1 MMLALSKLMKG
12 ALGRRWA
19 RQTVALA
26 VLPVLALAA
35 WLAARSQLTPGA
47 AAAVAVVVAAA
58 AAAGFAIAANQAG
71 SVLRRFA
78 ALADASGQLSR
89 EKFPVVLDAHGDDEY
104 ATLATAFNDMAR
116 QLALRHAI
124 ARILAQMD
132 EALYGK
138 SDMRVLIRG
147 VLRCLA
153 TVTRAEVSVL
163 ALVDTDSDDAL
174 KLYIMHRQERG
185 SIKTL
190 RVELDEEHRRHLPSG
205 IGFATVAAS
214 PFPAHLAERLRKE
227 HGVEHYFA
235 MPVIRGARTWGYLIS
250 GHRAAMTVNSNRVK
264 LLSGACHRLIAGFR
278 NAERDRTIHSLAF
291 VDRLT
296 GLPNRTA
303 LESVLGQRLATAQ
316 RDRSMVAV
324 LLVDLDRFK
333 EVNDTYGHALGD
345 HLLVEARR
353 RLQIHLIEDD
363 VAARVDGD
371 AFALVLSHVSSP
383 RDAALL
389 ARKLIRSLSRAFN
402 IGGNTL
408 YTGASVGIALF
419 RGDRD
424 ADTDLLKMAESAM
437 YRAKAAGRN
446 RLAFYEPQMNAES
459 RRRSQLDAELRNALK
474 RDEFVLHYQ
483 PQIDLKTG
491 ALAGVEALLRWQ
503 HPVLG
508 LLPPGDFIDDAEK
521 MGLIPEI
528 GAWVMREACLQH
540 GRWRAAGLDVAR
552 VSVNVSNGQLPRSN
566 FVATVREIVAAT
578 RVPAGVLEI
587 EITETMLLDGG
598 DAAMAALDHLSS
610 DGVHIAIDD
619 FGTGYSSFSYLKVM
633 PAQVLKLDMSFIV
646 DLGADNSTGKI
657 VAAIINMA
665 HALQKEVVAEGVER
679 LEQLQLLKALGCDR
693 GQGYLLGRPSLPGDI
708 LRAFTQNRDFSRP
721 LAADTAQEWSLPP
734 LPGAAGHAAPQSG
747 APGPRPGRAARLPPA
762 PPAPD
767 PWNDDMLEQ
776 QLTVPRFFED
786 DYAGPAGT

>member
-1 MMLALSKLMKG
+1 MILSLPKVVNS
-12 ALGRRWA
+12 AVGRRCVLQA
-19 RQTVALA
+19 VALA

-35 WLAARSQLTPGA
+35 WLAAASQLTPVVA
-47 AAAVAVVVAAA
+47 AALAVVAAA
-58 AAAGFAIAANQAG
+58 AAAAGIAVAAQQAG
-71 SVLRRFA
+71 AVLRRLA
-78 ALADASGQLSR
+78 ALTAATGQLSR
-89 EKFPVVLDAHGDDEY
+89 ERFPVVLEAQGGDEY
-104 ATLATAFNDMAR
+104 GALASAFNDMAR
-116 QLALRHAI
+116 QLALRHAV

-132 EALYGK
+132 EALLAK
-138 SDMRVLIRG
+138 PDVRVLVRG
-147 VLRCLA
+147 MLRCLA

-163 ALVDTDSDDAL
+163 ALVDRESDESL
-174 KLYIMHRQERG
+174 KLYIMSREDRG
-185 SIKTL
+185 NVKTL
-190 RVELDEEHRRHLPSG
+190 RVELDAETRRHLPST
-205 IGFATVAAS
+205 IGLATVAAT
-214 PFPAHLAERLRKE
+214 PFPAHFAARLRKE

-235 MPVIRGARTWGYLIS
+235 MPVVRGARTWGYLIS
-250 GHRAAMTVNSNRVK
+250 CHRAAMTVSSGRVK
-264 LLSGACHRLIAGFR
+264 LLRGACQRLIAGFR
-278 NAERDRTIHSLAF
+278 NAERDRTIHSLAY

-303 LESVLGQRLATAQ
+303 LESVLGQRLAAAQ

-333 EVNDTYGHALGD
+333 QVNDTYGHALGD

-389 ARKLIRSLSRAFN
+389 ARKLIRSLSRAFS

-459 RRRSQLDAELRNALK
+459 RRRSQLDAELRSALK

-483 PQIDLKTG
+483 PQIDLETG
-491 ALAGVEALLRWQ
+491 SLAGVEALLRWQ
-503 HPVLG
+503 HPVRG

-540 GRWRAAGLDVAR
+540 GRWRAAGLDIAR

-587 EITETMLLDGG
+587 EITETMLVDGG
-598 DAAMAALDHLSS
+598 NAAMEALERLSA
-610 DGVHIAIDD
+610 DGIHIAIDD

-646 DLGADNSTGKI
+646 DLGPDDSTGKI

-679 LEQLQLLKALGCDR
+679 LEQLHLLKALGCDR
-693 GQGYLLGRPSLPGDI
+693 GQGYLLGRPAPPGDI

-721 LAADTAQEWSLPP
+721 LEADQAEQWSLPP
-734 LPGAAGHAAPQSG
+734 MPGAPEKPAPVSAAAALRERRAG
-747 APGPRPGRAARLPPA
+747 RLPPA

-786 DYAGPAGT
+786 DYVAPGGI